1 MWTAE
6 RMWGAG
12 SRNGM
17 TTNGF
22 VARNERAAQRGR
34 NHRRYR
40 VTAGPEAN
48 GGQWPSTKIKCDL
61 VPLLGKALRC
71 RWPEKRKS

>member
-48 GGQWPSTKIKCDL
+48 GGQWPSTKINVRSCAT
-61 VPLLGKALRC
+61 V
-71 RWPEKRKS
+71 RKSAALPLA